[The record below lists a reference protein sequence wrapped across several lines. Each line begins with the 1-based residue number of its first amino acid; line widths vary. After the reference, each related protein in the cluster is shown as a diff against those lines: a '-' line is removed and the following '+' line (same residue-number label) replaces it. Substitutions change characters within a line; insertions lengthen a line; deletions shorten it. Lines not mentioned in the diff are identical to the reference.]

1 MPTRSSLMMCTKS
14 GAKYLPVMHP
24 SLTDEL
30 HQIEKMMKIYKLLI
44 EKVMNKHIRDLAE
57 WCKVIQTALQ

>member
-1 MPTRSSLMMCTKS
+1 MLTRSSPMMHIKS

-30 HQIEKMMKIYKLLI
+30 HQIRKMMKIYKLLI
-44 EKVMNKHIRDLAE
+44 EKAMDKHIRDLAE
-57 WCKVIQTALQ
+57 WHKVIQTAP